1 MTAPCGANGRG
12 GKPCQQP
19 SGFGTSHAGIGR
31 CKFHGGSTPTQE
43 TGAVRAAAGIALER
57 MGLSV
62 EKHPDQA
69 LLDLVYEAA
78 GNVAFLREQAGEYG
92 TNVYRM
98 LTSTR
103 PDGTVTELGES
114 ERAIVK
120 LYGEWSDR
128 LAKYAKAAIDAGIA
142 KRYVEMAE
150 AQAAAIV
157 RIIHAVLN
165 GLPLSAEQR
174 ETGIAIA
181 RRELL
186 LIDGGKAA

>member
-1 MTAPCGANGRG
+1 MQAAGH
-12 GKPCQQP
+12 
-19 SGFGTSHAGIGR
+19 GTNHVGIGR
-31 CKFHGGSTPTQE
+31 CKYHGGNTPTQE
-43 TGAVRAAAGIALER
+43 TGAARVAAAQALER
-57 MGLSV
+57 MGLPV

-69 LLDLVYEAA
+69 LLELVYEAA

-92 TNVYRM
+92 TSVFQM
-98 LTSTR
+98 LTATR
-103 PDGTVTELGES
+103 KDGEVIELGES

-128 LAKYAKAAIDAGIA
+128 LARYAKAAIDAGIA

-157 RIIHAVLN
+157 RVITSVLD
-165 GLPLSAEQR
+165 GLELTAAQR
-174 ETGIAIA
+174 ENGIAIA